1 MSAWFVKKSPQSVA
15 VEAATVELKNLA
27 EKRKSAMERLVAIIQ
42 SIPLDSAIS
51 DLGKDLTD
59 VKRNGQ

>member
-1 MSAWFVKKSPQSVA
+1 MTWFKKSPQAVA
-15 VEAATVELKNLA
+15 VEAATAELKDLA
-27 EKRKSAMERLVAIIQ
+27 EKRKSAMERLVDIIQ

-59 VKRNGQ
+59 VKRNGK

>member
-1 MSAWFVKKSPQSVA
+1 MTWFKKSPQTVA
-15 VEAATVELKNLA
+15 VEAATAELKDLA
-27 EKRKSAMERLVAIIQ
+27 EKRKSAMERLVDIIQ

-59 VKRNGQ
+59 VKRNGK